1 MLTMPTACPLD
12 SFCRT
17 HWRRLH
23 AAACQR
29 GCTSAEAEDA
39 VQDVFLSLARRG
51 VLEALANRPVEAQT
65 SYLFLRL
72 RCVLLN
78 RWRDA
83 HRQRRW
89 ALSEALPLDDELVS
103 EPPTHV
109 TPATEADRPWLEKC
123 ITLAIEKLR
132 LQTREKTWDQVRP
145 ALLNE
150 GEVAQSGAQ
159 RVAVH
164 RARQRLRHLLR
175 EEMNG
180 SFRDWNVG

>member
-1 MLTMPTACPLD
+1 MIATPTPRALD
-12 SFCRT
+12 SFCRA

-23 AAACQR
+23 AVACQR

-51 VLEALANRPVEAQT
+51 VLEALANRPAEAQ
-65 SYLFLRL
+65 SAYLFLRL

-83 HRQRRW
+83 HRQRRG
-89 ALSEALPLDDELVS
+89 ALMVTLSLDDELVS

-109 TPATEADRPWLEKC
+109 TPATEADRPWLEQC
-123 ITLAIEKLR
+123 ITLAVEKLK
-132 LQTREKTWDQVRP
+132 LQTREQTWDQIGPV
-145 ALLNE
+145 LLDE